1 MTDFWMSLWTYIWF
15 ISLGVFSILSI
26 LVIIFGGYDLGALLQ
41 SLRRR
46 HLEAT
51 TTEEEIYLEE
61 PAIPPAPPAP

>member
-1 MTDFWMSLWTYIWF
+1 MSLWTYVWF

-26 LVIIFGGYDLGALLQ
+26 LVIIFGGYDLAALLQ

-61 PAIPPAPPAP
+61 PVIPPAPPAP